1 MRAERKAFSKS
12 PVSERAF
19 GGGGLAWK
27 QRHTSG
33 GWPHSLKA
41 TCINTECFSND
52 FKAKSKMVEGA
63 FILECVG
70 KKKTTVKWRSQ
81 TQSLTWMRGH
91 LQLGAVKFR
100 PWCNRE
106 EQPSE
111 PLVTRGSFQDYAP
124 NVLLSPKAGPQY
136 VEASAL
142 SNLGAHLQCTPRNIC
157 EWLLLF
163 HAFLSFNRLY
173 NRSPVCLALSLGMKN
188 TWIRQCPS

>member
-70 KKKTTVKWRSQ
+70 KKKNNSKMKESNTITDMDERPSP
-81 TQSLTWMRGH
+81 TW
-91 LQLGAVKFR
+91 
-100 PWCNRE
+100 CCE
-106 EQPSE
+106 I
-111 PLVTRGSFQDYAP
+111 
-124 NVLLSPKAGPQY
+124 
-136 VEASAL
+136 SAL
-142 SNLGAHLQCTPRNIC
+142 VQP
-157 EWLLLF
+157 
-163 HAFLSFNRLY
+163 
-173 NRSPVCLALSLGMKN
+173 
-188 TWIRQCPS
+188 